1 MLEPASA
8 VGPRIARLP
17 TCPVAEW
24 PSGFFL
30 FLDGRFLWML
40 SAACGSGYRV
50 KTPIVS
56 GGPIPYTTATEHHM
70 TLLNKVFTTRT
81 LVKIILVL
89 TAVLAMKAVSL
100 HYDFSWAAALAAE

>member
-1 MLEPASA
+1 MAIGL
-8 VGPRIARLP
+8 
-17 TCPVAEW
+17 
-24 PSGFFL
+24 FL
-30 FLDGRFLWML
+30 FLDGRFLQTL
-40 SAACGSGYRV
+40 SEARGSGDRV

-56 GGPIPYTTATEHHM
+56 GVPIPYTTATEHHM